1 MSGAKG
7 GSVINDSVEKEIGSL
22 AWPCYSPPGLG
33 FRTPEDWS
41 KLSFPLKKK
50 KQNKKENASNQALMR
65 ATLGCRW
72 KTGWWV
78 GSRVGGI
85 QPVPIVAT
93 VQLHLSQHGGTIFT
107 KPPTRSQ
114 PRQQLLLKTSLES
127 TLKAERET
135 LFYL

>member
-50 KQNKKENASNQALMR
+50 KRGRIQPDSDACYLWEA
-65 ATLGCRW
+65 W
-72 KTGWWV
+72 ETGEWV
-78 GSRVGGI
+78 GGMVGGI
-85 QPVPIVAT
+85 QLVPIVAT
-93 VQLHLSQHGGTIFT
+93 VQLHLSQQRWDYFY
-107 KPPTRSQ
+107 
-114 PRQQLLLKTSLES
+114 
-127 TLKAERET
+127 KASDSAQTAASAEN
-135 LFYL
+135 LA